1 MILTGRTFMS
11 ENSHTIDYSAYRLTE
26 HRLPVVSRIVAGV
39 VKSCYL
45 HTSYVQEISNV
56 WGRHYDI
63 WLEK

>member
-1 MILTGRTFMS
+1 MS

-56 WGRHYDI
+56 
-63 WLEK
+63 